1 MNLRVL
7 VASVILF
14 SSLSIMLLVYKG
26 ILISSE
32 KSNNTIIVT
41 TSIQSILKIV
51 REKIQ
56 DESLKLLLVKGDV
69 AVARAS
75 FKAYYEQSLKQQGK
89 EYKNIDYSDHEQ
101 NKKAAN
107 YAERMVDRQQNI
119 SNPALAGDLFTSES
133 TASKVFIKML
143 MPF

>member
-1 MNLRVL
+1 MKRSKAFTLVEVL

-51 REKIQ
+51 REKVQ
-56 DESLKLLLVKGDV
+56 DESMRDPSIETISGQGVAWSIMYNWTAKLERFE
-69 AVARAS
+69 RAPEYFNPES
-75 FKAYYEQSLKQQGK
+75 MDYEIPDKKFKLWEVRL
-89 EYKNIDYSDHEQ
+89 E
-101 NKKAAN
+101 
-107 YAERMVDRQQNI
+107 
-119 SNPALAGDLFTSES
+119 LAGGRDVYYYKELSWNE
-133 TASKVFIKML
+133 
-143 MPF
+143 